1 MIAPDDLICLKAIA
15 LLGGLSS
22 AVSVSSQS
30 LAQELSIS
38 PQTAS
43 RRLISLENT
52 HMISRVMRGDGQYV
66 TITAMGEENL
76 RAEYAAYRRIFET
89 HDRHYILEGE
99 LISGLGEG
107 RYYVG
112 IEGYAIQFS
121 DKLGITP
128 YPGTF
133 NVKLSPSAI
142 ETRRKLDA
150 MEWTE
155 IEGFTDHDR
164 TFGGAKA
171 LKCSINGHACAILR
185 PGRTHYPEDIIELIS
200 EVRLRDVLGIE
211 DGATV
216 TIEVTR

>member
-15 LLGGLSS
+15 LMGGLSS

-30 LAQELSIS
+30 LAQELAIS

-43 RRLISLENT
+43 RRLISLENA
-52 HMISRVMRGDGQYV
+52 HLISRMMRGDGQYV
-66 TITAMGEENL
+66 TITGTGEEKL

-89 HDRHYILEGE
+89 HDRHYVLEGE

-112 IEGYAIQFS
+112 IEGYATQFS
-121 DKLGITP
+121 EKLGITP
-128 YPGTF
+128 YHGTF
-133 NVKLSPSAI
+133 NVKLSPSSI

-150 MEWTE
+150 MEWIE
-155 IEGFTDHDR
+155 IDGFTDHDR
-164 TFGGAKA
+164 TFGGARA
-171 LKCSINGHACAILR
+171 LKCSSNGHACAILS
-185 PGRTHYPEDIIELIS
+185 PGRSHYPEDIIELIS
-200 EVRLRDVLGIE
+200 DVRLRDVLDIG
-211 DGATV
+211 DGAQV

>member
-1 MIAPDDLICLKAIA
+1 MIAPDDLVCLKAIA

-66 TITAMGEENL
+66 TITHAGEENL
-76 RAEYAAYRRIFET
+76 RVEYAAYRRIFET
-89 HDRHYILEGE
+89 HDRHYVLEGE

-107 RYYVG
+107 RYYVSV
-112 IEGYAIQFS
+112 EGYASQFS
-121 DKLGITP
+121 KKLGITP

-133 NVKLSPSAI
+133 NVKLSPTAI

-150 MEWTE
+150 MKWTE
-155 IEGFTDHDR
+155 IVGFTDHDR

-171 LKCSINGHACAILR
+171 LKCTINGYACAILI

-200 EVRLRDVLGIE
+200 AERLRDVLGTE
-211 DGATV
+211 DGAAII
-216 TIEVTR
+216 IEVTR

>member
-30 LAQELSIS
+30 LAQTLSIS

-52 HMISRVMRGDGQYV
+52 HMISRTMRGDGQYV
-66 TITAMGEENL
+66 TVTQAGEENL

-89 HDRHYILEGE
+89 HDRRYVLEGE

-107 RYYVG
+107 RYYVS
-112 IEGYAIQFS
+112 IEGYSSQFS
-121 DKLGITP
+121 EKLAITP

-133 NVKLSPSAI
+133 NVKLSPASI

-164 TFGGAKA
+164 TFGGARA
-171 LKCSINGHACAILR
+171 LKCTINGHICAILI
-185 PGRTHYPEDIIELIS
+185 PGRSHYPEDIIELIS
-200 EVRLRDVLGIE
+200 AERLRDVLGTE